1 MQFGPG
7 QVRVRVSN
15 TGPAL
20 AFQVRLKL
28 TEGPGGHEYEPTPV
42 SWDDNYF
49 ALLPGESREVAV
61 SYASRSAARPAI
73 EAVAW
78 NAPAVQR

>member
-1 MQFGPG
+1 MPAVDAAAGRG
-7 QVRVRVSN
+7 RVRVTN

-28 TEGPGGHEYEPTPV
+28 SDTADGRERLPV
-42 SWDDNYF
+42 HWDDNYF

-61 SYASRSAARPAI
+61 SFPAGGAPVV
-73 EAVAW
+73 EAEAW
-78 NAPAVQR
+78 NAPAVRR